1 MLCFFPEM
9 QMEVSQLP
17 DLTDCCLATLEIS
30 PQNVPSLHTCGDLV
44 ITHVVGFEKPAAP
57 STLTGQALVHV
68 DKRTTASLLK
78 KETPGGLLALRRT
91 RGEKS

>member
-1 MLCFFPEM
+1 
-9 QMEVSQLP
+9 MEVSQLP
-17 DLTDCCLATLEIS
+17 DLTDCCLATLEVS

-57 STLTGQALVHV
+57 STLLGPRATGQALVHV

-78 KETPGGLLALRRT
+78 KETPGGLLALGWT